1 VNIASIDIGTN
12 AIRMAI
18 YHVLGQNVEPKLLEL
33 IRVPIR
39 LGTDVFDHGEITP
52 ETEVKLLKM
61 AVAFRNL
68 MEIFE
73 VDAYRACATSAF
85 REANNGLEVKQ
96 KLIENGIDLEVID
109 GDEEARLIFKAHDQL
124 LRSTKNLLFIDVGG
138 GSTELTLFENGKV
151 KTSRSFKIGAVRIL
165 EEKVDPAE
173 WVELEDYI
181 IDEIADHDIDLA
193 VGSGGNIRKLVG
205 YLGRKETD
213 TVSLARLE
221 KAIKEIEKLSYQ
233 ERLELLRF
241 NPDRADVIVPGLK
254 IYQKVMQWAKV
265 ERIMASYL
273 GLKDGMIMDLIEKK
287 I

>member
-1 VNIASIDIGTN
+1 
-12 AIRMAI
+12 MAI
-18 YHVLGQNVEPKLLEL
+18 YHVLGRNVEPKLLEL
-33 IRVPIR
+33 VRVPIR
-39 LGTDVFDHGEITP
+39 LGTDVFDHGEITL
-52 ETEVKLLKM
+52 ETEEKLMKM

-73 VDAYRACATSAF
+73 VDTYRACATSAF
-85 REANNGLEVKQ
+85 REAENGEAVRQ
-96 KLIENGIDLEVID
+96 KLIENGINLEVID
-109 GDEEARLIFKAHDQL
+109 GDEEARLIFKAHEQIL
-124 LRSTKNLLFIDVGG
+124 KSTKNLLFIDVGG
-138 GSTELTLFENGKV
+138 GSTELTLFEDGKV
-151 KTSRSFKIGAVRIL
+151 KTSRSFKVGAVRIL
-165 EEKVDPAE
+165 ENKVDPAE

-181 IDEIADHDIDLA
+181 LDEIADHNIDLA

-221 KAIKEIEKLSYQ
+221 KSIREIEKLSYQ
-233 ERLELLRF
+233 ERLERLRF

-254 IYQKVMQWAKV
+254 IYQKVMHWAKV
-265 ERIMASYL
+265 ERILASYL

>member
-1 VNIASIDIGTN
+1 MNLASIDIGTN

-18 YHVLGQNVEPKLLEL
+18 YHVLGRNVEPKLLEL
-33 IRVPIR
+33 VRVPIR
-39 LGTDVFDHGEITP
+39 LGTDVFDHGQITI
-52 ETEVKLLKM
+52 ETEEKLMKM

-73 VDAYRACATSAF
+73 VDTYRACATSAF
-85 REANNGLEVKQ
+85 REAENGEAVRQ
-96 KLIENGIDLEVID
+96 KLIENGINLEVID
-109 GDEEARLIFKAHDQL
+109 GDEEARLIFKAHEQIL
-124 LRSTKNLLFIDVGG
+124 KSTKNLLFIDVGG
-138 GSTELTLFENGKV
+138 GSTELTLFEDGKV
-151 KTSRSFKIGAVRIL
+151 KTSRSFKVGAVRIL
-165 EEKVDPAE
+165 ENKVDPAE

-181 IDEIADHDIDLA
+181 LDEIADHNIDLA

-221 KAIKEIEKLSYQ
+221 KSIREIEKLSYQ
-233 ERLELLRF
+233 ERLERLRF

-254 IYQKVMQWAKV
+254 IYQKVMHWAKV
-265 ERIMASYL
+265 ERILASYL

>member
-1 VNIASIDIGTN
+1 VNLASIDIGTN

-18 YHVLGQNVEPKLLEL
+18 YHVLGRNVEPKLLEL
-33 IRVPIR
+33 VRVPIR
-39 LGTDVFDHGEITP
+39 LGTDVFDHGQITI
-52 ETEVKLLKM
+52 ETEEKLMKM

-73 VDAYRACATSAF
+73 VDTYRACATSAF
-85 REANNGLEVKQ
+85 REAENGEAVRQ
-96 KLIENGIDLEVID
+96 KLIENGINLEVID
-109 GDEEARLIFKAHDQL
+109 GDEEARLIFKAHEQIL
-124 LRSTKNLLFIDVGG
+124 KSTKNLLFIDVGG
-138 GSTELTLFENGKV
+138 GSTELTLFEDGKV
-151 KTSRSFKIGAVRIL
+151 KTSRSFKVGAVRIL
-165 EEKVDPAE
+165 ENKVDPAE

-181 IDEIADHDIDLA
+181 LDEIADHNIDLA

-221 KAIKEIEKLSYQ
+221 KSIREIEKLSYQ
-233 ERLELLRF
+233 ERLERLRF
-241 NPDRADVIVPGLK
+241 NPDRADVIVPGLQ
-254 IYQKVMQWAKV
+254 IYQKVMHWAKV
-265 ERIMASYL
+265 ERILASYL